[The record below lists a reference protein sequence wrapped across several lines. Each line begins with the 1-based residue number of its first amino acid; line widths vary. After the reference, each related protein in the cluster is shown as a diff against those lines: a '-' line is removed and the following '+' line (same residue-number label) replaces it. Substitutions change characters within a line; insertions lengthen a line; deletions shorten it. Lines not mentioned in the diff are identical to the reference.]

1 MLRKRDRTE
10 NVPRCSGSLEYA
22 HQTAKKRWERS
33 ELENIHG
40 LRSSTLGK
48 SRSRND
54 NNRSIAHINSVYH
67 TIQFV

>member
-40 LRSSTLGK
+40 LLSSTLGK

-54 NNRSIAHINSVYH
+54 NNR
-67 TIQFV
+67 